1 MKKAS
6 ILLAIAALIVLM
18 LGWLDRPAQ
27 GDDSM
32 FVFVEN
38 SGWSGYEVCY
48 DKQTGVMYAVSSG
61 RHNSGT
67 FTVLLDANGMPK
79 NYEGFGD

>member
-32 FVFVEN
+32 FVFVED
-38 SGWSGYEVCY
+38 SGWKNYSVCY
-48 DKQTGVMYAVSSG
+48 DRQTGVMYAVSAG
-61 RHNSGT
+61 MHNSGT

-79 NYEGFGD
+79 IYEGFSN

>member
-38 SGWSGYEVCY
+38 SGWSVYAVCY

-61 RHNSGT
+61 RHNAGT

-79 NYEGFGD
+79 IYEGFGD

>member
-18 LGWLDRPAQ
+18 LGWLDKPAQ
-27 GDDSM
+27 GDDSL
-32 FVFVEN
+32 FVFVEA
-38 SGWSGYEVCY
+38 SAWSRYAVCY
-48 DKQTGVMYAVSSG
+48 DKQTGVMYAVSNG
-61 RHNSGT
+61 QHNTGT

-79 NYEGFGD
+79 IYEGFSD